1 MINGLCCGELFHSDL
16 SSDDNYCLM
25 ANENMIPGPGGG
37 GSRDLSHSR
46 RILYYSSVQ
55 DLPGKRRVEALRFR
69 I

>member
-37 GSRDLSHSR
+37 GPVTFRTPGEYCTTH
-46 RILYYSSVQ
+46 LY
-55 DLPGKRRVEALRFR
+55 KICRVSDALRR
-69 I
+69 